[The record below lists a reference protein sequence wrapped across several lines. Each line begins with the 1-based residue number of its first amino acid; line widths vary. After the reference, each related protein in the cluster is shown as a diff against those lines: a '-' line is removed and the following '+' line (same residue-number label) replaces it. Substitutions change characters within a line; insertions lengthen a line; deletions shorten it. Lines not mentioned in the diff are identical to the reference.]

1 MNMKHFKKFCIY
13 FIAIFSIAAVCGFT
27 GLVIKEVDKGTFY
40 DLATSEALAFCLQ
53 LGMAA
58 FTALIPYSLSIA
70 TFLSFWAMNDE
81 KWTGFL
87 RNTAIGLVLVLPL
100 SAMTYYYDWF
110 VRPETKAAYAVKAV
124 EIKQTYPQE
133 LADTFRIDPEKILYD
148 MPMVMP
154 KAKLI
159 ARIDS
164 LKASFE
170 ADVDTCGLLLSM
182 LPDTLASAAYDSY
195 QLETMGVAYQY
206 AAHPAVGE
214 DSLMFIAHMELY
226 RHAITAWETSS
237 ALQRHQEEYFG
248 RTLNTICIYVAY
260 ILFAFLGYLLR
271 YKPIKNILMVFAVLI
286 AAAWICHEIGS
297 IVQEHAK
304 KLNGVSRQVVDDTY
318 KEIEGIREKERNA
331 DNDSLNCFHDN

>member
-1 MNMKHFKKFCIY
+1 MNIKHLKKLSLY
-13 FIAIFSIAAVCGFT
+13 FVIVLAIVLVCGFT
-27 GLVIKEVDKGTFY
+27 GLVIKEADKGTFY
-40 DLATSEALAFCLQ
+40 DLATPEALSLCLQ
-53 LGMAA
+53 LGLVAC
-58 FTALIPYSLSIA
+58 TALIPYSLSVA
-70 TFLSFWAMNDE
+70 AFLSFWAMSDE
-81 KWTGFL
+81 KWTGFF

-124 EIKQTYPQE
+124 EIKQTYPQD
-133 LADTFRIDPEKILYD
+133 LVDTFRIDPEKILYD

-214 DSLMFIAHMELY
+214 DSLMFIAHTELY

-237 ALQRHQEEYFG
+237 ALQRHQEEYSG
-248 RTLNTICIYVAY
+248 RTVNTLSIYIVY
-260 ILFAFLGYLLR
+260 ILFALLGYLLR
-271 YKPIKNILMVFAVLI
+271 YKPMKKILMVVAVGI
-286 AAAWICHEIGS
+286 AALWVYHEIGA
-297 IVQEHAK
+297 IVQKHAK
-304 KLNGVSRQVVDDTY
+304 EASRVSRQFVDDTY
-318 KEIEGIREKERNA
+318 KEIEGIREKERNM
-331 DNDSLNCFHDN
+331 DEH